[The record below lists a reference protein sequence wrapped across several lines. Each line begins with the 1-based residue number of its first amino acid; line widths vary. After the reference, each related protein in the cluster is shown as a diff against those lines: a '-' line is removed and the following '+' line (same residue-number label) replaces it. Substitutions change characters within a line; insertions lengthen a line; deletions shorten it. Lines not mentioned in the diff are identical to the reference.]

1 MRRLNWI
8 VLSIATMLAASQVQ
22 AAPAVSILDQFEA
35 SNSAVVFREHPDLAR
50 LTTVGSSRGQT
61 YTSLPEELTAALT
74 RVQTMMAD
82 VDTGWSE
89 VIEMRVLTTSEPDRV
104 AVAALIAVD
113 PRLAG
118 RPVSYRVL
126 DRLSAP
132 RAKVGLDV
140 LVKSP
145 AAVQATARRY
155 GAGR

>member
-1 MRRLNWI
+1 MRRLNGI
-8 VLSIATMLAASQVQ
+8 VLSIATMLAAGPAL
-22 AAPAVSILDQFEA
+22 AAPAGSIIDQFEA
-35 SNSAVVFREHPDLAR
+35 SGSAVVFMEHPDLAR
-50 LTTVGSSRGQT
+50 FTTVGSPEGLT
-61 YTSLPEELTAALT
+61 YASIPEELTAALT

-89 VIEMRVLTTSEPDRV
+89 VIEVRVLTRSEPDRDAV
-104 AVAALIAVD
+104 AVLIAAD

-118 RPVSYRVL
+118 LPVSYRVL
-126 DRLSAP
+126 DRLSAS
-132 RAKVGLDV
+132 RARVGLDV